1 MEKILAF
8 LFCIFSVVSTM
19 RAEEYTPFV
28 EEGKHW
34 HVLGFCFGPYFQE
47 DDFCFGRKRE
57 TIGEHAYLPL
67 YKGDPYEVIYAY
79 DGEITAPSLGLF
91 REEGKRVYLYD
102 RETERE
108 YCVYDFTLEEGDI
121 FDIGIGERTD
131 RRVVTKTDYIT
142 VKGKRLR
149 TLTLTSTDPENGG
162 STQWV
167 EGIGSLGMP
176 TDSWNPYADAPSSW
190 YYTLAYMVFSMAS
203 SWPLDYYPFDLYGTW
218 GSNNF
223 VIGQDLTRGEEL
235 PYTSSYGGPDSLK
248 CEITDGKL
256 HVTGSMWLQCG
267 PNNYVCCHVSPK
279 DSKNQIS
286 FVKKG
291 VEPVVDRMARYAI
304 DLYFEHPFLFSDES
318 IRLVYVDSDGVE
330 HPVTRQDAYHPF
342 IEEGKVWTVGRYP
355 MGDSHLTPYGF
366 SQYYFDGDTI
376 IGGRICERW
385 MKDGELIAPL
395 YEEGRRVYYF
405 SKEES
410 VPKLLYDFSV
420 EMGDKTIVN
429 QFNNG
434 DTVSCYIDSVKYNK
448 DGIRIFFLY
457 DRIGIEY
464 AEQMKAFIEDYN
476 ENKEMYDQ
484 YLRSE
489 FTYTWMEGIGYL
501 HGPKLN
507 VGQGGIPGNIE
518 RLIQVRV
525 GDRII
530 YEIPDANWGENG
542 IATTER
548 TEKSGHSQA
557 VYDLSGRRISAASA
571 LPKGVYVRNG
581 RKVVMLE

>member
-1 MEKILAF
+1 MQ
-8 LFCIFSVVSTM
+8 
-19 RAEEYTPFV
+19 AEEYTPFV

-47 DDFCFGRKRE
+47 YDFCFGSKQE
-57 TIGEHAYLPL
+57 TIGGHAYLPL
-67 YKGDPYEVIYAY
+67 YKGHPYEVIYV
-79 DGEITAPSLGLF
+79 DDEEITAPSLGLF
-91 REEGKRVYLYD
+91 REEGRRVYLYD

-203 SWPLDYYPFDLYGTW
+203 SWPCDYYPFDLWGTW

-267 PNNYVCCHVSPK
+267 PNNYVCCHVRPK

-291 VEPVVDRMARYAI
+291 VEPMVDRMARYAI

-330 HPVTRQDAYHPF
+330 HPVIRQDAYHPF

-376 IGGRICERW
+376 IGGRICKRW

-395 YEEGRRVYYF
+395 YEEDRRVYLF
-405 SKEES
+405 RKGES
-410 VPKLLYDFSV
+410 TPRLLYSFSAQKGDEIAAFSFV
-420 EMGDKTIVN
+420 ESEE
-429 QFNNG
+429 
-434 DTVSCYIDSVKYNK
+434 TVCHVDSVYLTGVDDKLHAY
-448 DGIRIFFLY
+448 RLY
-457 DRIGIEY
+457 DDIVYDRYWNKVLES
-464 AEQMKAFIEDYN
+464 KDYN
-476 ENKEMYDQ
+476 EADSMEYSSRFKEMYC
-484 YLRSE
+484 
-489 FTYTWMEGIGYL
+489 YTWIEGVGGDAPLEDNHVGIEGWS
-501 HGPKLN
+501 GN
-507 VGQGGIPGNIE
+507 VE
-518 RLIQVRV
+518 CLIQVRV

-530 YEIPDANWGENG
+530 YELPDANWGENG

-557 VYDLSGRRISAASA
+557 VYDLSGRRVSVSSA
-571 LPKGVYVRNG
+571 LPKGVYIRNG
-581 RKVVMLE
+581 RKQVRL